1 MKWRTASISLM
12 LLTLLLLGAAVVR
25 DFFSSS
31 MYHAQL
37 FNVRAGANQSSFQ
50 MGYYDLLSKN
60 SELYNLHFEVSDK
73 IVMLKLYNPDDNRL
87 QIKVRMMLKGTTSQG
102 LLYDYQP
109 VYIANR
115 NNGLMIAS
123 VLSYLEQETIFFSR
137 IRSPNGEITEIS
149 TGQIFS
155 NL

>member
-12 LLTLLLLGAAVVR
+12 LLTLLLIGAAVVR
-25 DFFSSS
+25 DLFCSS

-37 FNVRAGANQSSFQ
+37 FQGRASANPSNFQ

-60 SELYNLHFEVSDK
+60 SELYNLHFEASDK
-73 IVMLKLYNPDDNRL
+73 TVMLKLYNPDDNRL
-87 QIKVRMMLKGTTSQG
+87 QIKVRMMLKGATSQG
-102 LLYDYQP
+102 LIYDYQP
-109 VYIANR
+109 VYITNR
-115 NNGLMIAS
+115 NDGLMISS
-123 VLSYLEQETIFFSR
+123 VLSYLEQEKIFFSR
-137 IRSPNGEITEIS
+137 IRSAEGEITAIS

>member
-12 LLTLLLLGAAVVR
+12 LITLLLLCAAVVR
-25 DFFSSS
+25 DLYSSS

-37 FNVRAGANQSSFQ
+37 FSPSANQSNFQ

-73 IVMLKLYNPDDNRL
+73 TVMLKLYNPDDNRL
-87 QIKVRMMLKGTTSQG
+87 QVKVRMMLKGATSQG

-109 VYIANR
+109 VYITGK
-115 NNGLMIAS
+115 NNGLMTAS
-123 VLSYLEQETIFFSR
+123 VLGYLEQEAIFFSR
-137 IRSPNGEITEIS
+137 IRSPDGEITEIS